1 MSNFIKHIFSTPLLM
16 AKCDNSDV
24 LNSANELAYSLRDNL
39 SIGSLVSEEWDKG
52 IKSSNKE
59 DFYTSGV
66 TSFNSTGD
74 LYTKP
79 EWQNVSKFIYE
90 FTGILLDSVDVSKP
104 KHTIINMWT
113 TIYPQNCFVPEHI
126 HSNSYLS
133 GVLYTK
139 ADKDCGDLVFHDPN
153 WVAKTMFMHTDK
165 PNFPN
170 VQTKYSVIPEP
181 GLLVIFPSWLPHRS
195 LPNKSSS
202 DRIILSFNIGFVD
215 AANI

>member
-1 MSNFIKHIFSTPLLM
+1 MSNFLKPIFSTPLLI
-16 AKCDNSDV
+16 AKCDNSET
-24 LNSANELAYSLRDNL
+24 LAEANTLAYNLRDNL
-39 SIGSLVSEEWDKG
+39 TVGSLVSEEWDKG
-52 IKSSNKE
+52 TKSSNKQ

-79 EWQNVSKFIYE
+79 EWQNISKFIYE
-90 FTGILLDSVDVSKP
+90 YVGILLSSIDNNNL

-113 TIYPQNCFVPEHI
+113 TIYPQDCFVPEHI

-153 WVAKTMFMHTDK
+153 WVAKTMFMHTNL
-165 PNFPN
+165 PVFPN
-170 VQTKYSVIPEP
+170 VETKYSIVPEP

-195 LPNKSSS
+195 LPNKSGN
-202 DRIILSFNIGFVD
+202 DRIILSFNIGFLD
-215 AANI
+215 EANL